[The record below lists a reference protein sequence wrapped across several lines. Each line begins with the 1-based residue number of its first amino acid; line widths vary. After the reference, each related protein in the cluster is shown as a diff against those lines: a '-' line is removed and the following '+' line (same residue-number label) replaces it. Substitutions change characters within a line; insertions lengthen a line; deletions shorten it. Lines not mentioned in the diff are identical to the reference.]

1 MVLNES
7 GHMHDKVAIY
17 LTSIFG
23 IAFKERLINK
33 SLKIIA
39 IFVHF
44 KGDFQLFR
52 NKKETK

>member
-1 MVLNES
+1 
-7 GHMHDKVAIY
+7 MHDKVAIS

-23 IAFKERLINK
+23 IAFNERLIYK

-39 IFVHF
+39 FFVHF
-44 KGDFQLFR
+44 KGDCNLFR

>member
-1 MVLNES
+1 
-7 GHMHDKVAIY
+7 MHDKVAIS
-17 LTSIFG
+17 LTSIFR
-23 IAFKERLINK
+23 ITFNERLINK

-44 KGDFQLFR
+44 KEYFHLFC